1 MSEKN
6 KYIVQYTYVTPKGK
20 KKKDKYAYIYLR
32 RSDGSKK
39 RVANLGKNLSKTYIK
54 EQFQQYKAK
63 NTLASNGQ
71 CSIEDVIEKYLD
83 YRLERENKGEI
94 KHKTLIGDHDKSV
107 YIRNFFKD
115 TYDLAYADIL
125 AFKKYLYEKDLVNRY
140 RNDILT
146 FLKAVCTWGKKMS
159 YISFE
164 VPPIDRFKV
173 EAKIIQRL
181 TDNEIKA
188 IFHAI
193 ETHDWLAGSVS
204 KGLNLGEFMNE
215 NRSYMAMLFKFWLN
229 TGLRPREVYDLDW
242 QDIDLPNS
250 TIWIASNNV
259 LKSGKHGGRAVPIT
273 EPIKNLLQTYLQ
285 SSGAFLKVPKRSIEK
300 IIDKIKNH
308 THIDI
313 NPYTLRKT
321 FGSIF
326 AERGLSMIELSTIMG
341 SDLKTIQKY
350 YVKIA
355 SPSLKSALEK
365 GGCI

>member
-1 MSEKN
+1 MPEKN
-6 KYIVQYTYVTPKGK
+6 KYIVQYAYVTPKGK
-20 KKKDKYAYIYLR
+20 KKKDKYAYVYLR

-54 EQFQQYKAK
+54 EQFQKYKAL
-63 NTLASNGQ
+63 NDLPHAVYSLRELTDEFLA
-71 CSIEDVIEKYLD
+71 
-83 YRLERENKGEI
+83 YRVERLNKGEI
-94 KHKTLIGDHDKSV
+94 QHRTIVKDKAMAGYFKSFFNGAHDLS
-107 YIRNFFKD
+107 Y
-115 TYDLAYADIL
+115 TDIL
-125 AFKKYLYEKDLVNRY
+125 AFKKYLYEKDLTNRY

-146 FLKAVCTWGKKMS
+146 FLKAVCTWGNKMG
-159 YISFE
+159 YVNFK

-173 EAKIIQRL
+173 EAKVIQRL
-181 TDNEIKA
+181 TDDEIKT
-188 IFHAI
+188 IFHAL
-193 ETHDWLAGSVS
+193 EKNDWVVNAPSQ
-204 KGLNLGEFMNE
+204 GLNLGQFMNE
-215 NRSYMAMLFKFWLN
+215 NRAYMTMIFKFWLN

-250 TIWIASNNV
+250 TIWIASNNI
-259 LKSGKHGGRAVPIT
+259 LKSGKHGGRAVPIA
-273 EPIKNLLQTYLQ
+273 EPIKKLLQPFLKP
-285 SSGAFLKVPKRSIEK
+285 SGAFLEVPRRSIEK
-300 IIDKIKNH
+300 IFEKIKYH
-308 THIDI
+308 TGIDL

-350 YVKIA
+350 YVKIS

>member
-1 MSEKN
+1 M
-6 KYIVQYTYVTPKGK
+6 YVTPKGK
-20 KKKDKYAYIYLR
+20 KKKDRYAYIYLQKD
-32 RSDGSKK
+32 DGTKK
-39 RVANLGKNLSKTYIK
+39 RVSNLGKNLSKTYIK
-54 EQFQQYKAK
+54 EQFQKYKAL
-63 NTLASNGQ
+63 NAMSHTGYSLREL
-71 CSIEDVIEKYLD
+71 IEEFLIYRAERVEKD
-83 YRLERENKGEI
+83 EI
-94 KHKTLIGDHDKSV
+94 KQSTLISDKGMAV
-107 YIRNFFKD
+107 YVKSFFKD
-115 TYDLAYADIL
+115 TRELTYTDIL
-125 AFKKYLYEKDLVNRY
+125 AFKKYLYEKDLTNRY

-146 FLKAVCTWGKKMS
+146 FLKAVCTWGKKMNHV
-159 YISFE
+159 SFT

-173 EAKIIQRL
+173 EAKVIHRL
-181 TDNEIKA
+181 TDDEIKT

-193 ETHDWLAGSVS
+193 ETHDWVTGGAS
-204 KGLNLGEFMNE
+204 KGINLGEFMNE
-215 NRSYMAMLFKFWLN
+215 NRPYMTMILKFWLN
-229 TGLRPREVYDLDW
+229 TGLRPREIYDLDW
-242 QDIDLPNS
+242 QDIDIPNS
-250 TIWIASNNV
+250 TIWISSNNV

-273 EPIKNLLQTYLQ
+273 EPIKNLLQPYLKPL
-285 SSGAFLKVPKRSIEK
+285 GAFLKVPKRSIEK
-300 IIDKIKNH
+300 ILEKIKNH

>member
-1 MSEKN
+1 MPDKN
-6 KYIVQYTYVTPKGK
+6 KYIVQYAYVTPKGK
-20 KKKDKYAYIYLR
+20 KKKDRYAYIYLR

-54 EQFQQYKAK
+54 EQFQKYKAL
-63 NTLASNGQ
+63 NDLPHAGYSLSELTEEFLSYREQ
-71 CSIEDVIEKYLD
+71 
-83 YRLERENKGEI
+83 RLEKDEI
-94 KHKTLIGDHDKSV
+94 KQSTFDGDKVMATYIKT
-107 YIRNFFKD
+107 FFKD
-115 TYDLAYADIL
+115 AHDLSYTDVL
-125 AFKKYLYEKDLVNRY
+125 AFKKYIYEKDLSNRY

-146 FLKAVCTWGKKMS
+146 FLKSVCVWGNKMN
-159 YISFE
+159 YISLT

-173 EAKIIQRL
+173 EAKAIKRL
-181 TDNEIKA
+181 TDDEIKT

-193 ETHDWLAGSVS
+193 ETNDWVTGSAT
-204 KGLNLGEFMNE
+204 KGINLGEFMNS
-215 NRSYMAMLFKFWLN
+215 NRAYMAMLLKFWLN

-250 TIWIASNNV
+250 TIWIASDNV
-259 LKSGKHGGRAVPIT
+259 LKSGKHGGRAVPIA
-273 EPIKNLLQTYLQ
+273 EPIKKLLQPFLKP
-285 SSGAFLKVPKRSIEK
+285 SGAFLEVPKRSIEK
-300 IIDKIKNH
+300 IFLKIKHH
-308 THIDI
+308 TGIDL

-350 YVKIA
+350 YVKIS